1 MRALQTTLL
10 AAAAATLHAAAA
22 MRPAALHPT
31 AAKRPPAPMQP
42 TVTRRCI
49 LAAPVLMP
57 RRANALYDT
66 KTVDAAKNTYDV
78 ADATKCK
85 AYLPLLDASGKALD
99 ELTSNWDRIA
109 TDGDSLRRYL
119 GTVGVTSPLFKIR
132 GGLKGVLKAKDLPDA
147 FDAVACVEINQCV
160 GCTMERPSWLGR
172 AVRKRHRHAIEQAS
186 RRWRGGRR
194 DDSARTRRKIL
205 ISTQAVAFAEASEAF
220 LNNLQDAEGD
230 AYGAQFAD
238 YSTSVGSGGQ
248 SPSATMLGKAR
259 KDVERAQRSY
269 AELLRLLAPLR

>member
-1 MRALQTTLL
+1 MRALQAKLW
-10 AAAAATLHAAAA
+10 AAAATLQAAAA
-22 MRPAALHPT
+22 MRPAAMHPT
-31 AAKRPPAPMQP
+31 AAMRPPAPMQP
-42 TVTRRCI
+42 TTTRRCI

-85 AYLPLLDASGKALD
+85 AYLPLLDASGKTLD
-99 ELTSNWDRIA
+99 ELAANWDRIA
-109 TDGDSLRRYL
+109 TDGDSVRRYL

-147 FDAVACVEINQCV
+147 FDAVA
-160 GCTMERPSWLGR
+160 
-172 AVRKRHRHAIEQAS
+172 
-186 RRWRGGRR
+186 
-194 DDSARTRRKIL
+194 
-205 ISTQAVAFAEASEAF
+205 FAEASEAF
-220 LNNLQDAEGD
+220 LNDLQDAEGD

-269 AELLRLLAPLR
+269 AELLKLLAPLR

>member
-1 MRALQTTLL
+1 MRVAQSTFL
-10 AAAAATLHAAAA
+10 AAAALQAAAVR
-22 MRPAALHPT
+22 MAALHPT
-31 AAKRPPAPMQP
+31 AAMRPPAPMQP
-42 TVTRRCI
+42 TAVTRRCI

-66 KTVDAAKNTYDV
+66 KTVDAAKATYDV

-85 AYLPLLDASGKALD
+85 EYLPLLDASGKTLD
-99 ELTSNWDRIA
+99 ELAANWDRIA
-109 TDGDSLRRYL
+109 TDGDNVRRYL

-147 FDAVACVEINQCV
+147 FDAVA
-160 GCTMERPSWLGR
+160 
-172 AVRKRHRHAIEQAS
+172 
-186 RRWRGGRR
+186 
-194 DDSARTRRKIL
+194 
-205 ISTQAVAFAEASEAF
+205 FAEASEQF
-220 LNNLQDAEGD
+220 LAELQDAEGD

-269 AELLRLLAPLR
+269 AELLKLLAPLR